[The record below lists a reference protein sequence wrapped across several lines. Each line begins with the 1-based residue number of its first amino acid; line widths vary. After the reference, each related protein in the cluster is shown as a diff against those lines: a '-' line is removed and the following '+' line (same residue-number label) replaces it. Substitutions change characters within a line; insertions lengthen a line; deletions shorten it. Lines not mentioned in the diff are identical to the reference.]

1 LWMFSTVA
9 YTDLPATGPY
19 VITKSSGPV
28 CPACGSSGL
37 NRIPRRFID
46 RLISLVYPVHRYHC
60 QAFVCNWEGNIRHTE
75 ADHWKPLDE
84 YTDSPMGV
92 VAPAK
97 QDRKRNV
104 KSDWPSARESDPRP
118 PAQASPLPPEGDT
131 LPMPSS
137 PKAADASAGSRHD
150 TTKGS
155 RRANKR
161 AKPAP
166 R

>member
-1 LWMFSTVA
+1 MFSTVA

-19 VITKSSGPV
+19 VITKSSSPV
-28 CPACGSSGL
+28 CPACGSSL
-37 NRIPRRFID
+37 NRVPRRFID
-46 RLISLVYPVHRYHC
+46 RLISIVYPVHSYHC
-60 QAFVCNWEGNIRHTE
+60 RAFVCNWEGNIRHRE

-84 YTDSPMGV
+84 YTDSPMGA

-97 QDRKRNV
+97 KDRERNV
-104 KSDWPSARESDPRP
+104 RGDRPSARESDSRSP
-118 PAQASPLPPEGDT
+118 PPASPLPREGDT

-137 PKAADASAGSRHD
+137 PKAADASEGSRHD

-161 AKPAP
+161 AKSAP